1 MNRKKSE
8 ERWSEVLQVL
18 LTKEMKQELVDLA
31 KETGL
36 SQSMLTRSLLA
47 DAIKRERIRAQK
59 REQRLKKMAEQIV
72 MDDEQP
78 RQGFEAAV
86 AA

>member
-36 SQSMLTRSLLA
+36 SQSMLTRSLLE
-47 DAIKRERIRAQK
+47 DAIKRERIRRQK

-78 RQGFEAAV
+78 VQGFEAAV

>member
-36 SQSMLTRSLLA
+36 SQSMLTRSLLE
-47 DAIKRERIRAQK
+47 DAIKRERIRRQK